1 MCFDGVRNELSAA
14 APTGPTTSAPNAS
27 AATSEPRMARGR
39 ALLGEGTIQT
49 RSKAR
54 LGLEDRGAQ
63 VLLQADARTRTGDF
77 FITSLPPRVEEPA
90 VTAFSVKL
98 DEVWQGHVCRAGD
111 RLGTWFATE
120 RRRLGPSAQS
130 AASTPPTWTLQRL
143 GNPRRQLSRAS
154 DYFREFALRRR

>member
-1 MCFDGVRNELSAA
+1 MRRYFFK
-14 APTGPTTSAPNAS
+14 PTP
-27 AATSEPRMARGR
+27 
-39 ALLGEGTIQT
+39 
-49 RSKAR
+49 
-54 LGLEDRGAQ
+54 GLEP
-63 VLLQADARTRTGDF
+63 GDF

-98 DEVWQGHVCRAGD
+98 DEVGRVMFAELGT